1 MLTLRQDHLFKL
13 YWNLATEMLL
23 LYLPS
28 QYVLRKVLEPTLNG
42 IQINDS
48 AILTAFLLC
57 TATGLLA
64 VHLSEEKTWKAAAMM
79 VNTLPVAAVC
89 IGLTPYITHYIHGFT
104 STLILCYLSYRV
116 SLSERGLIE
125 EIYLWI
131 HLVDVF
137 GFYSVTKPIID
148 SIQQQLLVFWVATF
162 AYSAAFTVKETDY
175 LIWDMSWSDLITFLS
190 TCVEECCRTPV
201 GLMATSVVV
210 AHATPYARLPLE
222 TFLYGFRKT
231 GRDVD
236 DVGGLVE
243 GVVFL
248 LLSIRFGVAEKHHT
262 DTHLDVQ
269 RRVFL
274 LKITSFFVM
283 GIFLETTY
291 EMLDSKI
298 LSFSASTK
306 ITNHIRA
313 LMTYIVLLASS
324 CYVIYTICKLVNI
337 GTAIAIVIHTSSTVV
352 QIVGSLLVYTIFL
365 YDVKY
370 SIENL
375 DDMIFCV
382 RSLVSI
388 VVFAGSVI
396 TSCSGLWVV
405 KIEGLSWIQ
414 TSCLILHTYSNVWNK
429 FKDGYDVFRLRRNCR
444 KKINSL
450 TWATYEELCNYG
462 DVCSICYQGMSSAKI
477 TPCGHFFH
485 RGCLQKWINDNNTCP
500 LCSCRISV

>member
-1 MLTLRQDHLFKL
+1 MVKLKCATSILAGVVTVLRLPSFFILEKWVLSTEGITWSQLPLKAYGFVLATLMLTLRQDHLFKL

-175 LIWDMSWSDLITFLS
+175 LIWNMSWSDWITFLL

-201 GLMATSVVV
+201 GLMATSVVDYWSQV
-210 AHATPYARLPLE
+210 
-222 TFLYGFRKT
+222 
-231 GRDVD
+231 
-236 DVGGLVE
+236 
-243 GVVFL
+243 
-248 LLSIRFGVAEKHHT
+248 
-262 DTHLDVQ
+262 
-269 RRVFL
+269 
-274 LKITSFFVM
+274 
-283 GIFLETTY
+283 
-291 EMLDSKI
+291 
-298 LSFSASTK
+298 
-306 ITNHIRA
+306 
-313 LMTYIVLLASS
+313 
-324 CYVIYTICKLVNI
+324 
-337 GTAIAIVIHTSSTVV
+337 
-352 QIVGSLLVYTIFL
+352 SLLPMPHL
-365 YDVKY
+365 MPASHWKH
-370 SIENL
+370 
-375 DDMIFCV
+375 FCM
-382 RSLVSI
+382 VSEKP
-388 VVFAGSVI
+388 VG
-396 TSCSGLWVV
+396 
-405 KIEGLSWIQ
+405 
-414 TSCLILHTYSNVWNK
+414 
-429 FKDGYDVFRLRRNCR
+429 
-444 KKINSL
+444 
-450 TWATYEELCNYG
+450 TWTMLGA
-462 DVCSICYQGMSSAKI
+462 
-477 TPCGHFFH
+477 
-485 RGCLQKWINDNNTCP
+485 
-500 LCSCRISV
+500 